1 MFYSEFFYSPL
12 WWIFPLVMI
21 LGMIA
26 ICFFI
31 MRGRMG
37 SMMCGFGSHSEDRH
51 DTNSSGSV
59 MDILEKRYALGE
71 INKDEY
77 KEKKRSLN
85 QHN

>member
-1 MFYSEFFYSPL
+1 MFYPEFFYSPL
-12 WWIFPLVMI
+12 WCIFPLVMI

-37 SMMCGFGSHSEDRH
+37 SMVCGFGSHSEDKH
-51 DTNSSGSV
+51 DTNSSDSV
-59 MDILEKRYALGE
+59 MKILEKRYALGE

-77 KEKKRSLN
+77 EEKN
-85 QHN
+85 NN